1 MPFIIGVDF
10 PEDIKVFSVK
20 GLSLNSNYYHEG
32 EFPCL
37 PPDEHG
43 KIVGV
48 VDDLGNLTDIDEN
61 GQSTGVYER
70 DERIRNT
77 LLREQFIR
85 AMEVWDERAAQPDMW
100 KVRSKVLRAH
110 HLLTGGGRMWWEK
123 RRWLGKQLA
132 ECPVEILEGK
142 FLSLVRSDNLVGS

>member
-43 KIVGV
+43 KIVGA
-48 VDDLGNLTDIDEN
+48 VDDFGNLTDIDEN

-85 AMEVWDERAAQPDMW
+85 AMEVWDERVAQPDMW